1 LLLSAFR
8 KVAEQERRSL
18 ANMIEVMIR
27 GYCEKSG
34 VRIVETDIW
43 TVPGRPVEPK
53 ITTRKKP

>member
-1 LLLSAFR
+1 LLLSVFR
-8 KVAEQERRSL
+8 KVAEQERRGL

-27 GYCEKSG
+27 DYCEKRG
-34 VRIVETDIW
+34 VRIVETDIG